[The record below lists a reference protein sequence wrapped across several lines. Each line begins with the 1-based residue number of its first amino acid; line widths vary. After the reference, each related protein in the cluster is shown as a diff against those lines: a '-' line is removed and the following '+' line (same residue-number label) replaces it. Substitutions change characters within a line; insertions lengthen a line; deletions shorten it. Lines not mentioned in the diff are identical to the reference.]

1 MKRENEL
8 RVGSRKKRPDKDEEE
23 RRIQKAFREVAQ
35 KAKIAI
41 NGASRTCNPR
51 KNLNLKIQGLLS

>member
-41 NGASRTCNPR
+41 NCLQEQVKVYIFR
-51 KNLNLKIQGLLS
+51 IW

>member
-41 NGASRTCNPR
+41 NCKHGSRTSTE
-51 KNLNLKIQGLLS
+51 QQLLFPA